1 MLNCLL
7 SLFMDLG
14 FIMYISSDIYV
25 GFNILDRLFS
35 SFKVGAPF
43 AHGFK
48 CINSYSLPSKLYIHS
63 NIDNIGFY
71 SASFPFF
78 PNISI
83 FNIKQNKLRFFST
96 TFIFYV
102 NPLSLKNGSFDY
114 INQIKLSDNLRFEF
128 AKELKQIFKLG
139 DIGWFGEDI
148 ELNSYGS
155 FNLNVSSLQR
165 VFDSFSP
172 LNSYSLAIFVT
183 SD

>member
-1 MLNCLL
+1 MNNNNLKIVNFIIRSLEACIFIFAFIITIIILVFNFYFSEISCFYSVSIFYHTYAFIVLYLIQWLAILLLNCLL

-25 GFNILDRLFS
+25 GFDILDRLFS

-83 FNIKQNKLRFFST
+83 WISRNMEESNFLLLICNQSVNHLPHNLLR
-96 TFIFYV
+96 
-102 NPLSLKNGSFDY
+102 LD
-114 INQIKLSDNLRFEF
+114 
-128 AKELKQIFKLG
+128 
-139 DIGWFGEDI
+139 
-148 ELNSYGS
+148 
-155 FNLNVSSLQR
+155 
-165 VFDSFSP
+165 
-172 LNSYSLAIFVT
+172 
-183 SD
+183 